1 MRYTCWN
8 ADQCSTQKRYW
19 NYAEAGPLTDT
30 DTDTSAGGNRPVI
43 RDWQSFTFSRTLIYF
58 MADPKVHSDHA
69 ATDTHTHTVSSLSVF
84 TTVWTR
90 LRDQTG
96 RCATYFGGGI
106 RFKSWP
112 RYWITWTRI
121 AEVFVSGTQDKCQD
135 TDWSKYW
142 PQHRLYVLCNLLFT
156 VADRW
161 RGILATW
168 LFKAQIDW

>member
-1 MRYTCWN
+1 MQTSDPPKKDTEIMPKPDLSQTQTHRRAVTGPWSVIDKASLSVGHWFTSWQIQKYT
-8 ADQCSTQKRYW
+8 QIM
-19 NYAEAGPLTDT
+19 L
-30 DTDTSAGGNRPVI
+30 
-43 RDWQSFTFSRTLIYF
+43 LL
-58 MADPKVHSDHA
+58 
-69 ATDTHTHTVSSLSVF
+69 THTHTQYRRCQFSQPFEHDFVIRRVD
-84 TTVWTR
+84 V
-90 LRDQTG
+90 LRI
-96 RCATYFGGGI
+96 FGGGI